1 MNRKEPFKV
10 RLQKALDAKEWKP
23 VDLAK
28 RTGISESTISQYR
41 SGYAEPKKD
50 RLQLFADVLEVNP
63 AWLLGIDVPMSTSN
77 ICTGS
82 VNKGIK
88 INVLGRVA
96 AGIPIEAIENVIDTE
111 EIPESMAKCGEYFG
125 LRIQGDSMTPRICD
139 GDTVIV
145 RRQDDAETDQIVI
158 ALINGNDAT
167 CKRLM
172 KFYGGIS
179 LISFNPAYPPM
190 MFTNEQ
196 IEKMPVKII
205 GRVVENRQKY

>member
-1 MNRKEPFKV
+1 MDRKEPFKA

-96 AGIPIEAIENVIDTE
+96 AGIPIEAIENIIDTE
-111 EIPESMAKCGEYFG
+111 EIPASMAKCGEYFG
-125 LRIQGDSMTPRICD
+125 LMIQGDSMTPRIYD

-145 RRQDDAETDQIVI
+145 RRQDDAETDQVVI

-172 KFYGGIS
+172 KFDGGIS
-179 LISFNPAYPPM
+179 LISFNPSYPPM
-190 MFTNEQ
+190 IFTNEQ
-196 IEKMPVKII
+196 IETMPVKII

>member
-1 MNRKEPFKV
+1 MDRKEPFKV
-10 RLQKALDAKEWKP
+10 RLQKALDAKGWKP

-28 RTGISESTISQYR
+28 RINISESTISQYR
-41 SGYAEPKKD
+41 SGYAEPKTD
-50 RLQLFADVLEVNP
+50 RLQKIAEALSVNP
-63 AWLLGIDVPMSTSN
+63 AWLLGIDVPMVIQDLSYESP
-77 ICTGS
+77 
-82 VNKGIK
+82 NKGVK
-88 INVLGRVA
+88 INVVGRVA
-96 AGIPIEAIENVIDTE
+96 AGIPIEAIENIIDTE

-125 LRIQGDSMTPRICD
+125 LRVQGDSMTPRICD

-145 RRQDDAETDQIVI
+145 RRQDDAETDQVVI

-172 KFYGGIS
+172 KFDGGIS

-190 MFTNEQ
+190 IFTNEQ
-196 IEKMPVKII
+196 IEKLPVRII

>member
-1 MNRKEPFKV
+1 MDRKEPFKT
-10 RLQKALDAKEWKP
+10 RLQKALDTKGWKP

-28 RTGISESTISQYR
+28 RIDVSESTISQYR
-41 SGYAEPKKD
+41 SGYAEPKTD
-50 RLQLFADVLEVNP
+50 RLQKIADALSVNP
-63 AWLLGIDVPMSTSN
+63 AWLLGIDVPMN
-77 ICTGS
+77 IPDSSCEI
-82 VNKGIK
+82 VNKGVK
-88 INVLGRVA
+88 INVVGRVA

-111 EIPESMAKCGEYFG
+111 EIPEGMAKRGEYFG

-145 RRQDDAETDQIVI
+145 RRQDDAETDQVVI

-172 KFYGGIS
+172 KFDGGIS
-179 LISFNPAYPPM
+179 LISFNPAYAPM

-196 IEKMPVKII
+196 IEKMPIKII

>member
-1 MNRKEPFKV
+1 MDRKEPFKA

-96 AGIPIEAIENVIDTE
+96 AGIPIEAIENIIDTE
-111 EIPESMAKCGEYFG
+111 EIPASMAKCGEYFG
-125 LRIQGDSMTPRICD
+125 LKIQGDSMTPRICD

-145 RRQDDAETDQIVI
+145 RRQDDAETDQVVI

-172 KFYGGIS
+172 KFDGGIS
-179 LISFNPAYPPM
+179 LISFNPSYPPM
-190 MFTNEQ
+190 IFTNEQ
-196 IEKMPVKII
+196 IETMPVKII